1 VKLLIIGGTG
11 MIGHK
16 LFQLLGQA
24 YPETYATVRQV
35 ISSPPFNRIPFLQ
48 SNKVITNIDV
58 MNLDSLRGVI
68 LDLKPDYILN
78 CVGIIKQHKVKVAMA
93 SPCIRI
99 NSLLP
104 HELVEIASEY
114 GGRVIHFSTDCVFDG
129 KRGLYTEDDI
139 PNARDIYGKSKAM
152 GEVLYD
158 NALTLRTSIIG
169 RELIN
174 HLSLMDWFLMQ
185 TGSQIRGFTRAIYS
199 GITTNQMAKVI
210 ELILKKFPTLNG
222 LYQVVADPISKYE
235 LLMLVREIF
244 RIKVDI
250 ESYDD
255 FVIDRSMKGEKF
267 KSATG
272 YESPPWK
279 NMIEELAAETQLYK
293 SWGIEL

>member
-1 VKLLIIGGTG
+1 MKLLIIGGTG
-11 MIGHK
+11 MLGHK

-35 ISSPPFNRIPFLQ
+35 ISSPPFDRIPFLQ

-68 LDLKPDYILN
+68 LDLQPDYLLN
-78 CVGIIKQHKVKVAMA
+78 CVGIIKQHKVKTAMA

-129 KRGLYTEDDI
+129 KRGLYTEDDT
-139 PNARDIYGKSKAM
+139 PDARDIYGKSKAM

-222 LYQVVADPISKYE
+222 LYQVVADPINKYE
-235 LLMLVREIF
+235 LLVLIREIF

-250 ESYDD
+250 EPYDD

-279 NMIEELAAETQLYK
+279 NMIEELAAEAQLYK